1 VGSREKLAESHYH
14 KVFVGRSPS
23 RLMAD
28 RRALGRMDDRRGSIL
43 SVAEKGRWRKVKG
56 VVAKLAKSSSH
67 RASITSVLAK
77 HKTTKD
83 AARQLLARTQPGK
96 RTPRMLDEIAAH
108 CSSLKFFR
116 RFPPEQCRR
125 ILDAVRCVTLGPGG
139 TVFEQGDA
147 GLLFYVVLHGACELF
162 VQEEKAASRAAG
174 TPTLTSSLFLLY
186 AGDSFGELSL
196 IEEGADGA
204 WRPGDRS
211 GTVQATDGGVELL
224 TLSQPEYMAL
234 VGTRY

>member
-1 VGSREKLAESHYH
+1 MIVPAGARPCDPPSHLPPPR
-14 KVFVGRSPS
+14 GR
-23 RLMAD
+23 R
-28 RRALGRMDDRRGSIL
+28 RRARGA
-43 SVAEKGRWRKVKG
+43 VAEGTGQGAVEAAAG
-56 VVAKLAKSSSH
+56 A
-67 RASITSVLAK
+67 RATL
-77 HKTTKD
+77 
-83 AARQLLARTQPGK
+83 
-96 RTPRMLDEIAAH
+96 
-108 CSSLKFFR
+108 
-116 RFPPEQCRR
+116 
-125 ILDAVRCVTLGPGG
+125 LDARLDTLRVRCVTLGPGG

>member
-1 VGSREKLAESHYH
+1 
-14 KVFVGRSPS
+14 
-23 RLMAD
+23 MAD

-196 IEEGADGA
+196 IEAGADGA